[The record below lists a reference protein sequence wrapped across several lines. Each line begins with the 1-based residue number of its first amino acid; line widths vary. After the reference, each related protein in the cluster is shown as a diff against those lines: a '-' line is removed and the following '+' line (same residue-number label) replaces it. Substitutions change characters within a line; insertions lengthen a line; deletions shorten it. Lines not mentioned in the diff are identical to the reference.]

1 MSFDE
6 LYREQIMDHYK
17 NPRNHGVL
25 ENFSFKF
32 FDNNPLCGD
41 EIEIRALVEGNVLKD
56 VRFTGKG
63 CSISQA
69 AASMLTEIVKGK
81 TLAEVQQLN
90 RDNVIELLGIPV
102 GPVRVKCA
110 VLSLVALKNG
120 IAEFHNGVNKNG

>member
-17 NPRNHGVL
+17 NPRNHGIL
-25 ENFSFKF
+25 EPFTFKF

-41 EIEIRALVEGNVLKD
+41 EIEVRAFVEGNVIKD
-56 VRFTGKG
+56 VKFTGKG

-69 AASMLTEIVKGK
+69 AASMLSETVKGK
-81 TLAEVQQLN
+81 TLSDVQQLT
-90 RDNVIELLGIPV
+90 RDDVIEMLGIPI

-120 IAEFHNGVNKNG
+120 IIEFQNGVNKNG

>member
-6 LYREQIMDHYK
+6 LYREQIMDHYR

-41 EIEIRALVEGNVLKD
+41 EIEVRALVEDNVIKD
-56 VRFTGKG
+56 VKFTGKG

-69 AASMLTEIVKGK
+69 AASMLTETIKGK
-81 TLAEVQQLN
+81 TLADVQGLT
-90 RDNVIELLGIPV
+90 RDHVIEMLGIPI

-120 IAEFHNGVNKNG
+120 INEFKNGVNKNG

>member
-25 ENFSFKF
+25 ENFSFKS

-41 EIEIRALVEGNVLKD
+41 EIEVRAIVEGNVIKD

-69 AASMLTEIVKGK
+69 AASMLTETVKGK
-81 TLAEVQQLN
+81 TLAEVKQLN
-90 RDNVIELLGIPV
+90 RDNVIEMLGIPV

-120 IAEFHNGVNKNG
+120 IAEFQNGVNKNG